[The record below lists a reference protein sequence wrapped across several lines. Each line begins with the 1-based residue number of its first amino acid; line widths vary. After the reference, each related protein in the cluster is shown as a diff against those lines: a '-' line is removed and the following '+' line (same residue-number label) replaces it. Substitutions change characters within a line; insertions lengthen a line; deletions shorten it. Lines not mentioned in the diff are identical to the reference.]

1 MRACVRE
8 CDTEHRS
15 GAAFAS
21 APSERHDLPAFWV
34 FIPVAGHIY
43 QTWFS
48 HSRFRI

>member
-1 MRACVRE
+1 MHECVCERNSKR
-8 CDTEHRS
+8 RS
-15 GAAFAS
+15 GAAFAL
-21 APSERHDLPAFWV
+21 APSKLHDLLAFWV